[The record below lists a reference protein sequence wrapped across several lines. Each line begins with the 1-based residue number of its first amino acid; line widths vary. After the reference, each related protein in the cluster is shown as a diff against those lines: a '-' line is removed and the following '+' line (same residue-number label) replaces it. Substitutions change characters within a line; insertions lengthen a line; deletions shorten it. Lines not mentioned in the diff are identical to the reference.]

1 MSNKNKKEPL
11 LELFKFDEMDCHYFE
26 ELESSFWDSENIM
39 EKNYKT
45 KKKKIKEENLV
56 DNDLL
61 SLESAH
67 KTLLNSKLRQTY
79 CKYLMY
85 QYTLIQPIN
94 MNLLIE
100 KYYSIIFPYYLFL
113 SDNNKFIVLDNINFS
128 VNFYENNA
136 LKNSFEVDTI
146 ENIKLNNNEKNL
158 KIKIIKNKNE
168 IIFVPQ
174 IEDQL
179 YLVYSLILFMSVIK
193 KKKENW
199 KKGQSKVNEINQN
212 LVKETIETIFDN
224 NKNLYKKIS
233 DFKLLILSNDSF
245 VPKGIK
251 YCTFVEDKNSSIPK
265 KYMSIGTS
273 YIYLFKDEEM
283 NDILNII
290 PLVPGSVMFEF
301 NEKERNIKVTTNFN
315 KYNFFFKEIEAY
327 NNILKVIMNIS
338 EAEDEL
344 LDQDE
349 LDKVS
354 EFLFKDKI
362 MGGDLKNTP
371 LLCKSE
377 KDLAI
382 LDIKIDNLKRAKAD
396 LEEKGLIYQIIN
408 KKEKIE
414 IDVNNE
420 YKIKIENSIENDKK
434 ENKEENKEEKKE
446 EIKIE
451 EAKKEEEKNEIIE
464 NI

>member
-39 EKNYKT
+39 EKNYKA
-45 KKKKIKEENLV
+45 KKKKIKEENLI

-61 SLESAH
+61 SLENAH
-67 KTLLNSKLRQTY
+67 KTLLNSKLRQKY

-113 SDNNKFIVLDNINFS
+113 SDNNKYIVLDNINFS

-193 KKKENW
+193 KKK
-199 KKGQSKVNEINQN
+199 
-212 LVKETIETIFDN
+212 
-224 NKNLYKKIS
+224 KI
-233 DFKLLILSNDSF
+233 
-245 VPKGIK
+245 G
-251 YCTFVEDKNSSIPK
+251 
-265 KYMSIGTS
+265 
-273 YIYLFKDEEM
+273 
-283 NDILNII
+283 
-290 PLVPGSVMFEF
+290 
-301 NEKERNIKVTTNFN
+301 
-315 KYNFFFKEIEAY
+315 
-327 NNILKVIMNIS
+327 
-338 EAEDEL
+338 
-344 LDQDE
+344 
-349 LDKVS
+349 
-354 EFLFKDKI
+354 
-362 MGGDLKNTP
+362 
-371 LLCKSE
+371 
-377 KDLAI
+377 
-382 LDIKIDNLKRAKAD
+382 KRANPK
-396 LEEKGLIYQIIN
+396 
-408 KKEKIE
+408 
-414 IDVNNE
+414 
-420 YKIKIENSIENDKK
+420 
-434 ENKEENKEEKKE
+434 
-446 EIKIE
+446 
-451 EAKKEEEKNEIIE
+451 
-464 NI
+464 